1 MINSPHGRKLLALAK
16 QATAMAGELIRSRA
30 PHTLTSKGD
39 RDLGSDVDTAV
50 EQLVRDFL
58 RQYTPDFGFLGEEG
72 GSTDPPEGPRWILDP
87 IDGTIN
93 FLHGLPLYAVSLSL
107 MHNGITLLGVI
118 DMPSLGGQYYALNDH
133 GSYAN
138 DQRLRVSA
146 AQTLNTA
153 LVSIDQYTFGVGAE
167 YTNRARRQLV
177 EHLASR
183 AQRVRMLGA
192 SAIDLAWTAQG
203 RLDACIIFGNKPWD
217 TSAGVLIAREAG
229 ARILDLH
236 GMNHTANS
244 STTIAVGPSLE
255 PELMTAIRVALANTT
270 IQANGSD
277 LE

>member
-1 MINSPHGRKLLALAK
+1 VIDRSDGQKLLSLAK
-16 QATAMAGELIRSRA
+16 RATAPASELIRSQV

-39 RDLGSDVDTAV
+39 RDLTTDVDTAV

-58 RQYTPDFGFLGEEG
+58 RQHTPDVGFLGEEG
-72 GSTDPPEGPRWILDP
+72 GGTDPTDGPRWILDP

-93 FLHGLPLYAVSLSL
+93 FLHGLPLCAVSLSL
-107 MHNGITLLGVI
+107 MEDDITLLAVI
-118 DMPSLGGQYYALNDH
+118 DMPFFAVQYHALIEC

-138 DQRLRVSA
+138 GQRLHVSA
-146 AQTLNTA
+146 TQTLNAA
-153 LVSIDQYTFGVGAE
+153 LVSVDQYTCGAGAE
-167 YTNRARRQLV
+167 PANQARRRLV
-177 EHLASR
+177 DYLASH

-236 GMNHTANS
+236 GANHTPDSAA
-244 STTIAVGPSLE
+244 TIAVSPSLE
-255 PELMTAIRVALANTT
+255 HELMAAVHVTLASTAS
-270 IQANGSD
+270 G
-277 LE
+277 E